1 MTNVNIGDCANF
13 NWYFLFFFQRLTFF
27 LKTFIIILLLHCSFS
42 NRPSEGHNKNHI
54 SRLERE
60 FYKTYDSHEG
70 FITAIVL
77 GGFFAFVCILVMYK
91 TKCKPM
97 WKNRRKRLTTT
108 PATAS
113 VAELDDNVV
122 GNGSLIPPAVVH
134 QQFDSDNCQFDEE
147 DDEFGFGKLK
157 KKHACRP

>member
-1 MTNVNIGDCANF
+1 
-13 NWYFLFFFQRLTFF
+13 
-27 LKTFIIILLLHCSFS
+27 
-42 NRPSEGHNKNHI
+42 
-54 SRLERE
+54 
-60 FYKTYDSHEG
+60 
-70 FITAIVL
+70 
-77 GGFFAFVCILVMYK
+77 
-91 TKCKPM
+91 M

-147 DDEFGFGKLK
+147 DDEFGFGKQLARATCLK
-157 KKHACRP
+157 IHSGPENLKSPGQKNS

>member
-1 MTNVNIGDCANF
+1 M
-13 NWYFLFFFQRLTFF
+13 TFF
-27 LKTFIIILLLHCSFS
+27 LKTFIIILLSHCSFS

-147 DDEFGFGKLK
+147 DDEFGFGKLS
-157 KKHACRP
+157 

>member
-1 MTNVNIGDCANF
+1 
-13 NWYFLFFFQRLTFF
+13 
-27 LKTFIIILLLHCSFS
+27 
-42 NRPSEGHNKNHI
+42 
-54 SRLERE
+54 
-60 FYKTYDSHEG
+60 
-70 FITAIVL
+70 
-77 GGFFAFVCILVMYK
+77 
-91 TKCKPM
+91 M

-147 DDEFGFGKLK
+147 DDEFGFGKLRFFNHAKNEFLQITK
-157 KKHACRP
+157 KKKNQKMENISSQKICEIDSFHFTSFLAKNFD

>member
-1 MTNVNIGDCANF
+1 
-13 NWYFLFFFQRLTFF
+13 
-27 LKTFIIILLLHCSFS
+27 
-42 NRPSEGHNKNHI
+42 
-54 SRLERE
+54 
-60 FYKTYDSHEG
+60 
-70 FITAIVL
+70 
-77 GGFFAFVCILVMYK
+77 
-91 TKCKPM
+91 M

-147 DDEFGFGKLK
+147 DDEFGFGKLRFFN
-157 KKHACRP
+157 HALKWISSNNQKNPNMENTISSQKIREIDSFHEFFS

>member
-1 MTNVNIGDCANF
+1 
-13 NWYFLFFFQRLTFF
+13 
-27 LKTFIIILLLHCSFS
+27 
-42 NRPSEGHNKNHI
+42 
-54 SRLERE
+54 
-60 FYKTYDSHEG
+60 
-70 FITAIVL
+70 
-77 GGFFAFVCILVMYK
+77 
-91 TKCKPM
+91 M

-147 DDEFGFGKLK
+147 DDEFGFGKLRFFNHAKNEFLQITK
-157 KKHACRP
+157 KKNQKMENISFQKIREFDSFHEFF

>member
-1 MTNVNIGDCANF
+1 
-13 NWYFLFFFQRLTFF
+13 
-27 LKTFIIILLLHCSFS
+27 
-42 NRPSEGHNKNHI
+42 
-54 SRLERE
+54 
-60 FYKTYDSHEG
+60 
-70 FITAIVL
+70 
-77 GGFFAFVCILVMYK
+77 
-91 TKCKPM
+91 M

-147 DDEFGFGKLK
+147 DDEFGFGKLRFFN
-157 KKHACRP
+157 HARKGMSSNNQKFRKWWKILSLPRKSVKSIHFTSFLAKNFDYLFFSFASSLL

>member
-1 MTNVNIGDCANF
+1 MRRARVLICF
-13 NWYFLFFFQRLTFF
+13 VYYVEFLFIFIFSSFF
-27 LKTFIIILLLHCSFS
+27 LNFFEIFIPFLLSFS
-42 NRPSEGHNKNHI
+42 NRPDAHPKHL

-60 FYKTYDSHEG
+60 FYKSYDSHEG

-77 GGFFAFVCILVMYK
+77 GGFFAFVCLLVMYK

-147 DDEFGFGKLK
+147 DDEFGFGKLRFFN
-157 KKHACRP
+157 HALK

>member
-1 MTNVNIGDCANF
+1 MGSYLFCLLFRIFIYLQFSSSFINF
-13 NWYFLFFFQRLTFF
+13 FEIFILFLL
-27 LKTFIIILLLHCSFS
+27 SFS
-42 NRPSEGHNKNHI
+42 NRPDAHQKHL

-60 FYKTYDSHEG
+60 FYKSYDSHEG

-77 GGFFAFVCILVMYK
+77 GGFFAFVCLLVMYK

-147 DDEFGFGKLK
+147 DDEFGFGKLRFF
-157 KKHACRP
+157 HFTSFFS